1 MFEYEQCDG
10 WDISIGNIM
19 PSKGSSHSMWQEL
32 QVNLTEIIERVS
44 SGKVENF
51 KF

>member
-1 MFEYEQCDG
+1 
-10 WDISIGNIM
+10 M
-19 PSKGSSHSMWQEL
+19 PSKGSSHSMGEEL

-44 SGKVENF
+44 SGKVETF